1 MEGGVETSDSTEQ
14 VNESHSNN
22 FEAAVIK
29 LKGGGGKV
37 ELNEIINRL
46 AEQVKDV
53 EQVITA
59 NKPQYIP
66 SIGTA
71 KEEAIVR
78 LLVSKWA
85 EKHPNELP
93 NIILGD
99 RRKIDD
105 GCFEISYPNR
115 NSIRL
120 DFGFSSSTA
129 LDGADYKNNLEWAI
143 EFKKINWA
151 GDTGV
156 DMSERAVGKLC
167 SPFSSTGPILEDAL
181 RVCQHTHGKRHAVIL
196 LSPDILLS
204 QLEKCKTHSLRNQL
218 WYPDS
223 TDPKYQT
230 NDRFKTLSGT
240 FKKNNDVPFTA
251 KPLLPFVEKIFDYN
265 DIKYSDYV
273 IREISG
279 LSRHPVY
286 SNLTLIGWE
295 IFS

>member
-1 MEGGVETSDSTEQ
+1 M
-14 VNESHSNN
+14 
-22 FEAAVIK
+22 
-29 LKGGGGKV
+29 
-37 ELNEIINRL
+37 ELNEILNRL

-53 EQVITA
+53 EQVIMA
-59 NKPQYIP
+59 NKPHYIP

-71 KEEAIVR
+71 KEDDIVR

-99 RRKIDD
+99 RRKIEN
-105 GCFEISYPNR
+105 GCFEIYYPGNKH
-115 NSIRL
+115 IRL

-129 LDGADYKNNLEWAI
+129 PEGTDHKNNLEWAI

-167 SPFSSTGPILEDAL
+167 SPYSSTGPILEDAL
-181 RVCQHTHGKRHAVIL
+181 RVSRHTDGKRHAVIL
-196 LSPDILLS
+196 LSPDIFPS
-204 QLEKCKTHSLRNQL
+204 QLDTCKQHPLRGQL
-218 WYPDS
+218 WYPES

-240 FKKNNDVPFTA
+240 FNKNNNIAFAA
-251 KPLLPFVEKIFDYN
+251 KPLLPFVEKIFDFSKV
-265 DIKYSDYV
+265 KYSDYV
-273 IREISG
+273 MIEISG
-279 LSRHPVY
+279 FTRHPVY
-286 SNLTLIGWE
+286 SHLTLIGWE
-295 IFS
+295 IFA